1 MRFPSLGAIVRSGGF
16 DFVHDEQWRNTG
28 DAEARHSIV
37 NSPDNAADRTSR
49 HDSPATIH
57 FAKLCEIVARL
68 RAPDGCPWDREQTH
82 QSLVPGLLEEAYE
95 VADAIRT
102 SDDANLREE
111 LGDLLLQVV
120 MQVQI
125 AREEGRFAMEDVS
138 REVADKLVRRHPHVF
153 GESEARDTGAV
164 LRQWD
169 AIKRAE
175 KDSNNAPYFNGLTRA
190 LPALMF
196 AQKAQSKA
204 ARVGFDWSALA
215 DVVAKVDEELAE
227 TKEAM
232 ASQDAKAIAGEMGDL
247 LFAVVNLVRKSKL
260 DAETVLAAATE
271 KFIARFHAM
280 ESELKATGKE
290 LGSLDL
296 AEMDEVWNRVKQ

>member
-1 MRFPSLGAIVRSGGF
+1 
-16 DFVHDEQWRNTG
+16 
-28 DAEARHSIV
+28 V
-37 NSPDNAADRTSR
+37 NSSEDAVDPTSR
-49 HDSPATIH
+49 HDSPAAIH

-111 LGDLLLQVV
+111 LGDLLLLVV
-120 MQVQI
+120 MNAQI
-125 AREEGRFAMEDVS
+125 AREEGRFTMEDVS

-164 LRQWD
+164 LKQWD

-175 KDSNNAPYFNGLTRA
+175 KKSSDEGHLSGLTRG
-190 LPALMF
+190 LPALIR
-196 AQKAQSKA
+196 AQKAQTKA
-204 ARVGFDWSALA
+204 ARVGFDWSELR
-215 DVVAKVDEELAE
+215 DVVAKVEEE
-227 TKEAM
+227 FSEVKEAI
-232 ASQDAKAIAGEMGDL
+232 ASNDTAAIADEMGDL
-247 LFAVVNLVRKSKL
+247 LFAVVNLVRKNKL
-260 DAETVLAAATE
+260 DAEIALAAATE
-271 KFIARFHAM
+271 KFISRFHAM
-280 ESELKATGKE
+280 EEELKVHSKE
-290 LGSLDL
+290 LGSLSL